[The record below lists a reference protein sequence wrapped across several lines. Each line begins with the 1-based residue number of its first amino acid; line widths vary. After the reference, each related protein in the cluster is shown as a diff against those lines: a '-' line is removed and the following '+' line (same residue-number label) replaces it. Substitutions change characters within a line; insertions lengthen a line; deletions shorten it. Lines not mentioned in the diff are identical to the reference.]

1 MSAKSFLIDYSRKD
15 IQESYILSEDF
26 SGSKSF
32 TPIFLIAL
40 TLSLLFQLFI
50 IFFPAAFDSDNP
62 WLQVSS
68 SALNVDIEFIRKREV
83 KNTQSNESI
92 PKQLSESLVDPIMSS
107 INQSEQGSVLKADV
121 NKVIDISP
129 DSISQA
135 ATNILPEYKQN
146 GSEGVRIVPQ
156 YRRDPG
162 AIETIRVSSGVE
174 IVRRGDRCFTV
185 REPEPSERRRGKIW
199 SMPYFCGEPQSKKF
213 MENVQQGFCN
223 RYGCDGH

>member
-83 KNTQSNESI
+83 KNT
-92 PKQLSESLVDPIMSS
+92 
-107 INQSEQGSVLKADV
+107 EQ
-121 NKVIDISP
+121 
-129 DSISQA
+129 
-135 ATNILPEYKQN
+135 
-146 GSEGVRIVPQ
+146 
-156 YRRDPG
+156 
-162 AIETIRVSSGVE
+162 
-174 IVRRGDRCFTV
+174 
-185 REPEPSERRRGKIW
+185 
-199 SMPYFCGEPQSKKF
+199 
-213 MENVQQGFCN
+213 
-223 RYGCDGH
+223 